1 MFLTKEDIYTIN
13 MLINKTVKK
22 RSISS
27 IKLKKRLNINKKL
40 GSKDLTSWLFRRYKI
55 KKDDYILEVGC
66 GVGQHINLEKKII
79 GKKGLILATDI
90 SGKSLMNIKNTKNV
104 LTKKIAMENLP
115 KYLSKL
121 DLRFDKII
129 SSYAFYYA
137 HNPIGLLS
145 KLKKFLKINGK
156 FLITAPCYPHTLT
169 EFAKKNKTLSK
180 KAESY
185 INFGVEKL
193 EPYIKK
199 KEKKIFYFKNKLLF
213 KSLDDLINFY
223 RSTVYY
229 KKEKEHILIKQ
240 FKNKNKLE
248 VIKSAKLYEF
258 YQ

>member
-1 MFLTKEDIYTIN
+1 MFLKKEDIYTIN
-13 MLINKTVKK
+13 IMINTTIKN

-27 IKLKKRLNINKKL
+27 NKLKKRLNINKKL
-40 GSKDLTSWLFRRYKI
+40 GTKDLSSWLFRRYNINKG
-55 KKDDYILEVGC
+55 DYILEVGC
-66 GVGQHINLEKKII
+66 GVGQQINIEKKII
-79 GKKGLILATDI
+79 EKKGFILATDI
-90 SGKSLMNIKNTKNV
+90 SGKSLINIKNTKNV
-104 LTKKIAMENLP
+104 FTKKIAMENLP
-115 KYLSKL
+115 KYLKKL
-121 DLRFDKII
+121 NFKFDKII

-137 HNPIGLLS
+137 YNPIGLLT

-185 INFGVEKL
+185 INFGVKKL

-199 KEKKIFYFKNKLLF
+199 KEKKIYHFKNKLLF
-213 KSLDDLINFY
+213 KSLEDLINFY

-229 KKEKEHILIKQ
+229 KKEEEHILIKQ
-240 FKNKNKLE
+240 FRNKNKLE

-258 YQ
+258 GQ

>member
-1 MFLTKEDIYTIN
+1 
-13 MLINKTVKK
+13 MLINKTIRK

-27 IKLKKRLNINKKL
+27 NKLKKRLDINKKF
-40 GSKDLTSWLFRRYKI
+40 GSKDLNSWLFKRYNI
-55 KKDDYILEVGC
+55 KKSDYILEVGC
-66 GVGQHINLEKKII
+66 GVGQHIKIQKKII
-79 GKKGLILATDI
+79 GKKGFILATDI
-90 SGKSLMNIKNTKNV
+90 SEKSLMSIKNTKNV

-115 KYLSKL
+115 KYLSKF
-121 DLRFDKII
+121 DRKFDKII

-137 HNPIGLLS
+137 NNPIDLLK

-169 EFAKKNKTLSK
+169 EFAKKNKTLSR

-185 INFGVEKL
+185 INFGLRKL

-199 KEKKIFYFKNKLLF
+199 KEKKIFFFKNKLLF
-213 KSLDDLINFY
+213 KSTNDLIKFY

-229 KKEKEHILIKQ
+229 KQDQEYNLIKQ

-248 VIKSAKLYEF
+248 VIKCAKLYKF
-258 YQ
+258 GQ

>member
-1 MFLTKEDIYTIN
+1 MINTTIKN
-13 MLINKTVKK
+13 

-27 IKLKKRLNINKKL
+27 NKLKKRLNINKKL
-40 GSKDLTSWLFRRYKI
+40 GTKDLSSWLFRRYNINKG
-55 KKDDYILEVGC
+55 DYILEVGC
-66 GVGQHINLEKKII
+66 GVGQHINIEKKII
-79 GKKGLILATDI
+79 GKKGFILATDI
-90 SGKSLMNIKNTKNV
+90 SGKSLINIKNTKNV
-104 LTKKIAMENLP
+104 FTKKIAMENLP
-115 KYLSKL
+115 KYLKKL
-121 DLRFDKII
+121 NFKFDKII

-137 HNPIGLLS
+137 YNPIGLLT

-185 INFGVEKL
+185 INFGVKKL

-199 KEKKIFYFKNKLLF
+199 KEKKIYHFKNKLLF
-213 KSLDDLINFY
+213 KSLEDLINFY

-229 KKEKEHILIKQ
+229 KKEEEHILIKQ
-240 FKNKNKLE
+240 FRNKNKLE

-258 YQ
+258 GQ